1 MDVFLRL
8 GYNGSLIS
16 RVNNSFIFDQ
26 PHQADYMER
35 RCAFLGRFLP
45 QWKRE
50 LNLHTALDVGCG
62 VGYFS
67 AFLRDAGFQV
77 TAVDGREE
85 NVAEARSRHSGIE
98 FRACDVEDPQ
108 LATLGTFDLVLA
120 FGLLYHLENP
130 FHAVRNLHA
139 LTGKVLLIESL
150 FVPGEAPALLLLD
163 EYAVEDQ
170 SLRAVSCYPTEP
182 AIAKM
187 AFRAGFPH
195 VYRFREF
202 PDHEQFRRVD
212 GRDRVRTL
220 FAAATCDVRSPLLEA
235 ASEPFARPDRL
246 TKQRKG
252 LAKLFRRL
260 GKGFRRPAP
269 PAAPAA
275 QTGARGD

>member
-1 MDVFLRL
+1 VDVFLGL
-8 GYNGSLIS
+8 GYNVSLIS
-16 RVNNSFIFDQ
+16 RVNKSFIFDQ
-26 PHQADYMER
+26 PQQAEYMER

-45 QWKRE
+45 QWKRD
-50 LNLHTALDVGCG
+50 LNLRTALDVGCG

-77 TAVDGREE
+77 TAVDGREQ
-85 NVAEARSRHSGIE
+85 NVAEARARHSGIE
-98 FRACDVEDPQ
+98 FRAYDVEDLQ
-108 LATLGTFDLVLA
+108 MATLGTFDLVLA

-130 FHAVRNLHA
+130 FRAVRNLHA

-163 EYAVEDQ
+163 EYGVEDQ
-170 SLRAVSCYPTEP
+170 SLRAVSCYPTEA

-187 AFRAGFPH
+187 AFRSGFPH
-195 VYRFREF
+195 VYGFREF
-202 PDHEQFRRVD
+202 PDHEQFRRAD
-212 GRDRVRTL
+212 GRDRARTM
-220 FAAATCDVRSPLLEA
+220 FAAATCEVRSPLLEA
-235 ASEPFARPDRL
+235 ATEPFARPDRL

-269 PAAPAA
+269 PVAPA
-275 QTGARGD
+275 THSSTRGE

>member
-1 MDVFLRL
+1 MVDVFRGL

-16 RVNNSFIFDQ
+16 RVNKSFIFDQ
-26 PHQADYMER
+26 PHQAEYMER
-35 RCAFLGRFLP
+35 RCAFLSRFLP

-50 LNLHTALDVGCG
+50 LGLRTALDVGCV

-67 AFLRDAGFQV
+67 AFLRDTGFQV

-85 NVAEARSRHSGIE
+85 NIAEARSRHSGVE
-98 FRACDVEDPQ
+98 FRVCDC
-108 LATLGTFDLVLA
+108 
-120 FGLLYHLENP
+120 
-130 FHAVRNLHA
+130 
-139 LTGKVLLIESL
+139 
-150 FVPGEAPALLLLD
+150 
-163 EYAVEDQ
+163 AVEDQ

-235 ASEPFARPDRL
+235 ATEPFARPDRL
-246 TKQRKG
+246 TKERKG

-269 PAAPAA
+269 AAAPTSTRA
-275 QTGARGD
+275 D

>member
-1 MDVFLRL
+1 MFRSL

-16 RVNNSFIFDQ
+16 GVNKPFIFDQ
-26 PHQADYMER
+26 PHQAEYMER
-35 RCAFLGRFLP
+35 RCAFLSRFLP

-50 LNLHTALDVGCG
+50 LDLRTALDVGCG

-67 AFLRDAGFQV
+67 AFLRDMGFQV

-85 NVAEARSRHSGIE
+85 NVAEARARHSGIE
-98 FRACDVEDPQ
+98 FRVCDVEDPQ
-108 LATLGTFDLVLA
+108 LSALGTFDMVLA

-130 FHAVRNLHA
+130 FRAIRNLHA
-139 LTGKVLLIESL
+139 LTGKLLLIESL

-170 SLRAVSCYPTEP
+170 SLRSVSCYPTEA

-187 AFRAGFPH
+187 AFRSGFPH

-235 ASEPFARPDRL
+235 ATEPFARPDRL

-269 PAAPAA
+269 AVTPAAPAS
-275 QTGARGD
+275 TRGD

>member
-1 MDVFLRL
+1 M
-8 GYNGSLIS
+8 
-16 RVNNSFIFDQ
+16 Q
-26 PHQADYMER
+26 R
-35 RCAFLGRFLP
+35 RCEFLARFLP

-50 LNLHTALDVGCG
+50 LDLRTALDVGCG

-85 NVAEARSRHSGIE
+85 NVTEARARHPGIE
-98 FRACDVEDPQ
+98 FHTYDAEDPQ
-108 LATLGTFDLVLA
+108 LTALGSFDLVLA

-130 FHAVRNLHA
+130 FRAVRNLRA
-139 LTGKVLLIESL
+139 ATGKLLLIESL

-170 SLRAVSCYPTEP
+170 SLRTVSCYPTEG
-182 AIAKM
+182 AIIKM
-187 AFRAGFPH
+187 AFSAGFPH
-195 VYRFREF
+195 VCRFREF
-202 PDHEQFRRVD
+202 PDHEQFRRVN

-220 FAAATCDVRSPLLEA
+220 LAAATCDVRSPLLEA

-246 TKQRKG
+246 TKERKG
-252 LAKLFRRL
+252 LGKLFRRL

-269 PAAPAA
+269 SAAPAA
-275 QTGARGD
+275 VSTRRD